1 MPFFCCRTQWPD
13 TSRLAGFES
22 KVGRGKPNS
31 PPRNLLSRFVPWVLA
46 LSLTDLLLHEL
57 FVRVTHSKRWPY
69 ECCRKT
75 DGEQSESSTHF
86 SSIHHNQPRCNCNS
100 SSPNAEWGQRRRE
113 EKKESDATPCKTK
126 LQCEYIWMVSLHVLQ
141 LGYTANIC
149 DDQHPACASPC
160 APCLLT
166 EFPTFST
173 PSPAAHRHAQTY
185 IIFQWKGFPVSAF
198 CWRQENIIKKM
209 LDLA

>member
-22 KVGRGKPNS
+22 EVGRGKPNS
-31 PPRNLLSRFVPWVLA
+31 PPRNLLSRFVPRVLT

-100 SSPNAEWGQRRRE
+100 SSPNAERGQRRRE

-126 LQCEYIWMVSLHVLQ
+126 LQCEYIWMGFIWMNFMFSSLVTLQ
-141 LGYTANIC
+141 TSVMTNT
-149 DDQHPACASPC
+149 QPAL
-160 APCLLT
+160 APAPRV
-166 EFPTFST
+166 F
-173 PSPAAHRHAQTY
+173 
-185 IIFQWKGFPVSAF
+185 
-198 CWRQENIIKKM
+198 
-209 LDLA
+209 